1 MTRLLLLLTACV
13 AANPP
18 PDVAAQGAPEAV
30 PAVAEAPLTAAP
42 SAAVDDPAAVYT
54 RYCALCHGADRE
66 GYAADHAPSLR
77 SPELLGA
84 ASPLFLQR
92 AVAFGRPGTA
102 MAAFAADQGGPLSD
116 SQQAALI
123 DWLIRSAQVTP
134 APIAEVPIA
143 GEPRRGAEVYRDHCA
158 TCHGERGQGRTGT
171 ALANPVLLATASD
184 AFLRHT
190 VAQGRSGTPMVGF
203 AGVLSDADLDA
214 VVTFL
219 RGRASGWDT
228 PSPVQV
234 QAPDLATAVINP
246 EGPIARLDHR
256 EGRFVSAASVAAAL
270 ARGERMVL
278 LDARPV
284 SDWQRSHIPGA
295 LPVPFYD
302 GVAAIGPHLPKDGTP
317 LVAYCACPHAASGV
331 VVDKLV
337 ALGFPAARILDEGVL
352 FWGQQNYP
360 LVPAKP

>member
-1 MTRLLLLLTACV
+1 MTWLFLLFLSCV

-18 PDVAAQGAPEAV
+18 PDVAAQASPEAV
-30 PAVAEAPLTAAP
+30 PAAAP
-42 SAAVDDPAAVYT
+42 EVAADDPSALYT

-84 ASPLFLQR
+84 ASPAFLQS
-92 AVAFGRPGTA
+92 AVAYGRPGTA
-102 MAAFAADQGGPLSD
+102 MAAFAADQGGPLSE
-116 SQQAALI
+116 SQQRALI
-123 DWLIRSAQVTP
+123 DWLVTTAQVTP
-134 APIAEVPIA
+134 APIPDVPVA
-143 GEPRRGAEVYRDHCA
+143 GDAVRGAEVYAAHCA
-158 TCHGERGQGRTGT
+158 ACHGPSGQGGTGT
-171 ALANPVLLATASD
+171 ALNNPVFLATASD

-190 VAQGRSGTPMVGF
+190 LAQGRAGTPMIGF
-203 AGVLSDADLDA
+203 AGILSGADLDA
-214 VVTFL
+214 VVSFV
-219 RGRASGWDT
+219 RARAAGWDAPKT
-228 PSPVQV
+228 VQV
-234 QAPDLATAVINP
+234 QAPDLAKAVLNP
-246 EGPIARLDHR
+246 QGPIARLEHR
-256 EGRFVSAASVAAAL
+256 EGRFVSAASVAAAM

-284 SDWQRSHIPGA
+284 SDWQRSHLPGA

-302 GVAAIGPHLPKDGTP
+302 GVAAISPHLPRDGTP

-331 VVDKLV
+331 VVDQLV

-360 LVPAKP
+360 LVTPAP